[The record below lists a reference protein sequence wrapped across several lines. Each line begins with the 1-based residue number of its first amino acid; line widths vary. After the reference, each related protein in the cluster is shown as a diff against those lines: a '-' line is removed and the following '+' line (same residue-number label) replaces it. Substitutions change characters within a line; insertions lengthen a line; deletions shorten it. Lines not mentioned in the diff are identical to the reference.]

1 MERYL
6 CIHGHFY
13 QPPRENPWLEAV
25 ELQDSAYPFHDW
37 NERITAECYAPNG
50 VARILDDRGRIAR
63 LVNNYS
69 RISFN
74 FGPTLLAW
82 MKDRAPDVYRSIL
95 EADVL
100 SRDRFSGHGSALAQV
115 YNHIILPLASRRDKV
130 TQVAWGLRDF
140 EDRFGRRPEGMWL
153 AETAADLE
161 TLDVLAELGLRFT
174 ILSPSQGRRIRPLQD
189 NGNGDEGWQDVG
201 GGRIDPTRAYL
212 QRLPSG
218 RSLVLFFYDGPIS
231 RAVAFERLL
240 TRGEDLVAR
249 LLTGFSD
256 ERDWPQLVHIATDG
270 ESYGHHHTHGDMAL
284 AYALEHIANNPD
296 VRLTNYGEYLER
308 HPPAWEAD
316 IFENTSWS
324 CAHGIE
330 RWRSDCGC
338 SMGRPGWNQ
347 AWRQPLRQAL
357 DWLRDALTPLYE
369 KTAGSFFRDPWAAR
383 NDSIAIILDRSPA
396 SVARFLR
403 EHASRELNETDRG
416 TALKLLEMQRQ
427 ALLMYTSCGWFF
439 DEVSGIESV
448 QILQYAGRAI
458 QLGEELSGDDLETP
472 FLTLLEKARSNIP
485 DHGNGRRVYEKFVKP
500 TAVGWAQIGA
510 HYAISSLFES
520 YPQEVRFF
528 CYTAE
533 REFYEAL
540 AAGRSKLVVGRA
552 RIRSEVTQESARLSF
567 GVLHFGDH
575 HVNAGVRA
583 YQGEAPFA
591 DMVDETTAAFRR
603 GDYAEVIRTFDRH
616 FGASTYSLQS
626 LFRDEQRKVIKRVLN
641 ASIIEAE
648 NAFRQVHDNHL
659 PTMHFLAGMGAPL
672 PRVFEVAAEFLL
684 NTDLRWDL
692 KDEEPNLEHIK
703 SLFAEARTLH
713 VRLDTA
719 GLAYRL
725 RKTLA
730 RMAERLRGQPDDLA
744 LLRSLEEVVDLA
756 RSLTFEVDF
765 WKPQNVYCELTG
777 TAFPEALARLEEGD
791 RGAEAWLEQ
800 FLHLGVKLGVRVTD
814 LRQQMHDVRA
824 APTVA
829 DLVREV
835 FAERRVPRATYRLQF
850 NRHFTFKDALEQVP
864 YLHELGI
871 SDVYAS
877 PILAARPGSNHG
889 YDVCDPTRLNPD
901 LGDDETFDAF
911 AAALRQ
917 RGMGLVLDA
926 VPNHMGIGHPSN
938 VWWNDVLE
946 NGPSSIHAAWFDIAW
961 HPVNPNLDN
970 KVLLPILEDQYGTV
984 LEAGKIRLTYEAG
997 AFAFYYYDKR
1007 LPVEPGT
1014 YPVLLRRVLE
1024 RLIEVGGKDNE
1035 SVRELQSILTALGY
1049 LPARTE
1055 LDPDKVIERNREK
1068 EVIKGR
1074 IAALVA
1080 DSKDVG
1086 RAIEEVVRRF
1096 NGRAGDTASFDL
1108 LDELLDAQSF
1118 RPAYWRVATEEI
1130 NYRRF
1135 FDINELA
1142 AICVERPEVFRAT
1155 HQLYFRL
1162 LAEGKATGLR
1172 IDHPDGLWDPTA
1184 YFRQLQE
1191 EYVLARLRHRLG
1203 EKGQVAGREEEL
1215 RGHVREVLTRN
1226 PDGSSHWPLYAVA
1239 EKILTEDE
1247 ELPRTWTVDGTT
1259 GYDFLNLVNG
1269 LFVDAASEQT
1279 FERIYASFTGATIDF
1294 HQLVNFTKKTIMQV
1308 SMASEINA
1316 LSHQLDRISER
1327 NRRYRDFTLNSLT
1340 FVLREFIACLPVYRT
1355 YVTDPQTVAVRD
1367 RSFIEKAVEE
1377 AKQLNPR
1384 TAESIFD
1391 FVRDTLLLRKIQ
1403 DFREEDRP
1411 KLVEWA
1417 MRFQQVTGPV
1427 MAKGVE
1433 DTALYVYNRL
1443 ASLNEVGGA
1452 PNHFGVALEKFHRV
1466 NAERRQTWPHA
1477 LLATS
1482 THDTKRSED
1491 VRARLNVLSEM
1502 PDEWQEALGRWR
1514 KLNAPRR
1521 TAVDGVL
1528 APDGNDEYLLYQTL
1542 LGAWPG
1548 EPLTEETYTTF
1559 RERVAAYMHKATK
1572 EAKVHTSWINAN
1584 EEYDDA
1590 VRNFVF
1596 GILPAVGRGN
1606 ADGMTGNGQAGAF
1619 RLPPS
1624 AFLQDLLGMQR
1635 RVAWY
1640 GSFNSLAQV
1649 LLKCTCPGVPDFYQ
1663 GTELW
1668 HLSLVDP
1675 DNRRP
1680 VDYGRRREMLGTLQE
1695 WVHRLGEDLTPLTK
1709 ELLAN
1714 LADGRIKLYLT
1725 WRTLSFRQEQGPL
1738 FAEGT
1743 YRPLEA
1749 VGTKKEHVCAF
1760 ARTAAHAEAVVVAP
1774 RLLVGLTGRRE
1785 QPPMGQAVWQDTWL
1799 VLPETAPGQ
1808 RYRHH
1813 FTGETFA
1820 VGDKDGQTG
1829 LPLAQ
1834 VLGNFPVALLA
1845 RLSD

>member
-25 ELQDSAYPFHDW
+25 EQQDSAYPFHDW

-82 MKDRAPDVYRSIL
+82 LEERAPDVYRSIL
-95 EADVL
+95 DADGF
-100 SRDRFSGHGSALAQV
+100 SRERFSGHGSALAQI
-115 YNHIILPLASRRDKV
+115 YNHVILPLANRRDKY
-130 TQVAWGLRDF
+130 TQVSWGLRDF
-140 EDRFGRRPEGMWL
+140 EHRFGRRPEGMWL

-161 TLDVLAELGLRFT
+161 TFDVLAELGIRFT
-174 ILSPSQGRRIRPLQD
+174 ILSPHQARRVRPLQD
-189 NGNGDEGWQDVG
+189 HNAGEEGWQDVS
-201 GGRIDPTRAYL
+201 GGRIDPTRPYV

-231 RAVAFERLL
+231 RGVAFERLL

-249 LLTGFSD
+249 LLTGFAD
-256 ERDWPQLVHIATDG
+256 GRDWPQLVHIATDG
-270 ESYGHHHTHGDMAL
+270 ESYGHHHSHGDMAL

-308 HPPAWEAD
+308 HPPSWEAD

-324 CAHGIE
+324 CVHGVE

-347 AWRQPLRQAL
+347 AWRRPLREAL
-357 DWLRDALTPLYE
+357 DWLRDALAPSYE
-369 KTAGSFFRDPWAAR
+369 KAAARFFRDPWAAR
-383 NDSIAIILDRSPA
+383 NDSIAIIFDRSPE
-396 SVARFLR
+396 SVERFLR
-403 EHASRELNETDRG
+403 EHASRELGETDRA
-416 TALKLLEMQRQ
+416 TALKLLELQRQ

-439 DEVSGIESV
+439 DEISGIETV
-448 QILQYAGRAI
+448 QILQYAGRAL
-458 QLGEELSGDDLETP
+458 QLGAELFEEELEKP
-472 FLTLLEKARSNIP
+472 FLALLEKARSNLP
-485 DHGNGRRVYEKFVKP
+485 DHGDGRRVYEKFVKS
-500 TAVGWAQIGA
+500 TMVGWEQIGA

-520 YPQEVRFF
+520 YPQEARFF

-552 RIRSEVTQESARLSF
+552 RLRSDITQEAVRLSF

-575 HVNAGVRA
+575 HVSAGVRVF
-583 YQGEAPFA
+583 QGEVPFA
-591 DMVDETTAAFRR
+591 ELTREATDAFRR
-603 GDYAEVIRTFDRH
+603 SDFAEVIRAFDRR

-626 LFRDEQRKVIKRVLN
+626 LFRDEQRKVIKRVLS
-641 ASIIEAE
+641 ASIIDAE
-648 NAFRQVHDNHL
+648 NAIRQVHEHHL

-692 KDEEPNLEHIK
+692 KDEEPDLAHIRG
-703 SLFAEARTLH
+703 LFAEARTLH

-730 RMAERLRGQPDDLA
+730 RMADRLRSGPDDLA
-744 LLRSLEEVVDLA
+744 LLRNLEEVIDLA

-765 WKPQNVYCELTG
+765 WKPQNVYCELAD
-777 TAFPEALARLEEGD
+777 TAFPEALRRLEEGD
-791 RGAEAWLEQ
+791 RHQEAWLEQ
-800 FLHLGVKLGVRVTD
+800 FLHLGEKLGVRVTD
-814 LRQQMHDVRA
+814 LRQQMNEVKA
-824 APTVA
+824 APTAA

-835 FAERRVPRATYRLQF
+835 LAQRRVPRATYRLQF
-850 NRHFTFKDALEQVP
+850 NHHFTFKDALEQVA

-871 SDVYAS
+871 SDAYAS
-877 PILAARPGSNHG
+877 PILAARPGSSHG
-889 YDVCDPTRLNPD
+889 YDVCDPTRLNPE
-901 LGDDETFDAF
+901 LGGEEGFDAL

-917 RGMGLVLDA
+917 HGMGLVLDM
-926 VPNHMGIGHPSN
+926 VSNHMGIGHPSN
-938 VWWNDVLE
+938 LWWNDVLE
-946 NGPSSIHAAWFDIAW
+946 NGPSSIYASWFDISW
-961 HPVNPNLDN
+961 SPVNPALAN
-970 KVLLPILEDQYGTV
+970 KVLLPILEDQYGNV
-984 LEAGKIRLTYEAG
+984 LEAGKIRLTYEGG
-997 AFAFYYYDKR
+997 AFAFSYYDKR
-1007 LPVEPGT
+1007 LPVEPGS
-1014 YPVLLRRVLE
+1014 YAVILRRVLE
-1024 RLIEVGGKDNE
+1024 RLIESVGKDNE
-1035 SVRELQSILTALGY
+1035 AVRELQSILTALGY

-1055 LDPDKVIERNREK
+1055 ADPDRVAERNREK
-1068 EVIKGR
+1068 EVVKGR
-1074 IAALVA
+1074 IGKLVA
-1080 DSKDVG
+1080 ESKEAA
-1086 RAIEEVVRRF
+1086 RAVEEVVRRF
-1096 NGRAGDTASFDL
+1096 NGRPGEPASFDL

-1191 EYVLARLRHRLG
+1191 EYVLARLRQRLG
-1203 EKGQVAGREEEL
+1203 SDREEDF
-1215 RGHVREVLTRN
+1215 RSDVREALTAEQN
-1226 PDGSSHWPLYAVA
+1226 GSPRWPLYVVA
-1239 EKILTEDE
+1239 EKILTSDE
-1247 ELPRTWTVDGTT
+1247 ALPRTWTVDGTT

-1269 LFVDAASEQT
+1269 LFINAAHEPA
-1279 FERIYASFTGATIDF
+1279 FEHLYASFSEATLDF
-1294 HQLVNFTKKTIMQV
+1294 HRLANSTKKTIMLV

-1340 FVLREFIACLPVYRT
+1340 FVIREFIACLPVYRT
-1355 YVTDPQTVAVRD
+1355 YVTDPESVAVRD
-1367 RSFIEKAVEE
+1367 RSFIDTAIEE

-1391 FVRDTLLLRKIQ
+1391 FVRDTVLLRKIQ

-1411 KLVEWA
+1411 RLSEWA

-1452 PNHFGVALEKFHRV
+1452 PNQFGVALEKFHRV
-1466 NAERRQTWPHA
+1466 NAERQQSWPHA

-1491 VRARLNVLSEM
+1491 VRARLNVLSEI
-1502 PDEWQEALGRWR
+1502 PDEWQQAVERWR
-1514 KLNAPRR
+1514 SLNASKR
-1521 TAVDGVL
+1521 TAVDGAP

-1542 LGAWPG
+1542 LGAWPC
-1548 EPLTEETYTTF
+1548 EPLTEETYTSF
-1559 RERVAAYMHKATK
+1559 RERIAGYMHKATK

-1584 EEYDDA
+1584 EEYDEA

-1596 GILPAVGRGN
+1596 GILPA
-1606 ADGMTGNGQAGAF
+1606 ADRRRPEDPTGNGEAGGGF
-1619 RLPPS
+1619 RLPSS
-1624 AFLQDLLGMQR
+1624 AFLQDLVKLAR
-1635 RVAWY
+1635 RVAWFGY
-1640 GSFNSLAQV
+1640 FNALSQV

-1668 HLSLVDP
+1668 DLSLVDP

-1680 VDYGRRREMLGTLQE
+1680 VNYGRRRELLGVLKE
-1695 WVHRLGEDLTPLTK
+1695 WVGRLGDDLTPLTK

-1725 WRTLSFRQEQGPL
+1725 WRALSFRQEQGPL
-1738 FAEGT
+1738 FAEGA
-1743 YRPLEA
+1743 YEPLEA
-1749 VGTKKEHVCAF
+1749 AGAQKEHVCAF
-1760 ARTAAHAEAVVVAP
+1760 ARTGAHAEVVVVVP
-1774 RLLVGLTGRRE
+1774 RLLVELTGGRE
-1785 QPPMGQAVWQDTWL
+1785 QLPMGPAVWQDTWL
-1799 VLPETAPGQ
+1799 ALPETSRGQ

-1813 FTGETFA
+1813 FTSETFA
-1820 VGDKDGQTG
+1820 AGERDGRPG
-1829 LPLAQ
+1829 LE
-1834 VLGNFPVALLA
+1834 LGQLLGSFPVALLV
-1845 RLSD
+1845 RLA